1 MIGADME
8 SPSRLLQQSPPS
20 RSGAPTA
27 ATRAEIQERV
37 DIAQERAEIARERA
51 DLAREQAM
59 MRGQGREGVVIV
71 PSRRPPRPDP
81 IPEEA
86 LILGVT
92 FFIMVAVIVIGLPL
106 ARAFARRLDRK
117 GVTPALGPEV
127 AAQIGRIEQ
136 AVDTMAIEVERI
148 SEAQR
153 YIAKLQGERLGE
165 PAVGNLPRGHA

>member
-1 MIGADME
+1 MQN
-8 SPSRLLQQSPPS
+8 PPPPPQQSRPP
-20 RSGAPTA
+20 RSAAPTPDA
-27 ATRAEIQERV
+27 IQQRV
-37 DIAQERAEIARERA
+37 DIAQERAELAQERA
-51 DLAREQAM
+51 DLAREQSLI
-59 MRGQGREGVVIV
+59 RDQGREGVVIV
-71 PSRRPPRPDP
+71 PSRRSPDP

-106 ARAFARRLDRK
+106 ARAFARRLDRRS
-117 GVTPALGPEV
+117 VTPALGPEV

-153 YIAKLQGERLGE
+153 YIAKLQTERLGE
-165 PAVGNLPRGHA
+165 PALGSLPRGRA

>member
-1 MIGADME
+1 MQNP
-8 SPSRLLQQSPPS
+8 STPSRQSPPS
-20 RSGAPTA
+20 RSAAPTA
-27 ATRAEIQERV
+27 ATRDEIQQRV

-51 DLAREQAM
+51 DMAREQAM
-59 MRGQGREGVVIV
+59 MRGQGREGVMIV
-71 PSRRPPRPDP
+71 PSRRPPPPDP

-106 ARAFARRLDRK
+106 ARAFARRLDRRS
-117 GVTPALGPEV
+117 VTPALGPEV

-136 AVDTMAIEVERI
+136 AVDTIAIEVERI

-153 YIAKLQGERLGE
+153 YIAKLQAERLGGGE
-165 PAVGNLPRGHA
+165 PAVGGLPRGRA